1 MEDLVKETLSR
12 LDRIEAG
19 IRLPPKEYLDTDAAA
34 DFTSISAVQFAEWRS
49 RGGGPRYIKMGRKVL
64 YRVSDLRAFV
74 DSFAKEALS

>member
-19 IRLPPKEYLDTDAAA
+19 LRTPPREYLDTEAAA
-34 DFTSISAVQFAEWRS
+34 DFTSISAVQLAEWRS

-64 YRVSDLRAFV
+64 YRVSDLREFV